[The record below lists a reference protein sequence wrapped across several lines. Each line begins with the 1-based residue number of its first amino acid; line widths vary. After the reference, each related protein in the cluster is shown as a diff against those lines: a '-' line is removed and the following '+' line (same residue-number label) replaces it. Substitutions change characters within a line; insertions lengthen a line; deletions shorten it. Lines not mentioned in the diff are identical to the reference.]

1 MKKTLSKVLISLW
14 CCLLVGMQAQGQS
27 TSNHVEDEAIV
38 LIKQIYTEVSSDG
51 NAPVDWERV
60 RSFFIKDAII
70 VLRTSREGST
80 QFTLEEFI
88 QDFKDFYKSPAL
100 GESGFKEEVLRIK
113 PQVYGDAAYVGVVY
127 EATILNS
134 ERPPQ
139 KGIDF
144 WLLTRKD
151 KTWKV
156 VAVAND
162 IIPPGEAIPEMF
174 ESVDH

>member
-1 MKKTLSKVLISLW
+1 MKTKSKVLIAL
-14 CCLLVGMQAQGQS
+14 CGCLFVAIPVLGQS
-27 TSNHVEDEAIV
+27 ASSPEEEAVV
-38 LIKQIYTEVSSDG
+38 LIRQIYKEVSSAG
-51 NAPVDWERV
+51 SAPVDWERV
-60 RSFFIKDAII
+60 RSFFIKDAVI

-88 QDFKDFYKSPAL
+88 KDFKDFYDSPAV

-113 PQVYGDAAYVGVVY
+113 PQVYGDAACMGVVY

-151 KTWKV
+151 KAWKV
-156 VAVAND
+156 VAVTND

-174 ESVDH
+174 ETTGH

>member
-1 MKKTLSKVLISLW
+1 MKTLSKVNIVLW
-14 CCLLVGMQAQGQS
+14 CCLFMGMQAQGQT
-27 TSNHVEDEAIV
+27 TSNHVEDEAVV
-38 LIKQIYTEVSSDG
+38 LIKQIYKEVSSDG
-51 NAPVDWERV
+51 SAPVDWERI
-60 RSFFIKDAII
+60 RSFFIKDAVI

-88 QDFKDFYKSPAL
+88 QDFKDFYGSPAV

-113 PQVYGDAAYVGVVY
+113 PLVYGDAAYVGVVY

-144 WLLTRKD
+144 WLLTRID
-151 KTWKV
+151 KNWKV
-156 VAVAND
+156 VAVTND
-162 IIPPGEAIPEMF
+162 IIPPGESIPEMF